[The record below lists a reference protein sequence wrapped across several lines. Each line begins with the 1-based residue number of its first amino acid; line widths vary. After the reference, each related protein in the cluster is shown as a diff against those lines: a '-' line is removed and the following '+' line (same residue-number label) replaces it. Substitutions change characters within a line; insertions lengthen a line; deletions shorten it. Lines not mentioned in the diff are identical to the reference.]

1 MLLKFRSRGCLIT
14 AFLVGLMA
22 LLSCGGLFLL
32 VTPRPAPDA
41 LAELKQVPL
50 YAGAQEASYSPVR
63 RTPDSPNE
71 EVSAAALSF
80 DTFDDPQRVLDF
92 YVGELNEVGWSC
104 SFGAMG
110 AVISNTSKICR
121 REDQGFS
128 KLVFRGFQPA
138 QPWVEIS
145 TPMIFRTAFIDAYKS
160 KQGKAET
167 YVSIDYFLLIR

>member
-1 MLLKFRSRGCLIT
+1 MIAATLLS
-14 AFLVGLMA
+14 LVA

-32 VTPRPAPDA
+32 TPPVPPDA

-121 REDQGFS
+121 REDQGLPN
-128 KLVFRGFQPA
+128 LVFTGFQPA
-138 QPWVEIS
+138 RPWVEIS
-145 TPMIFRTAFIDAYKS
+145 TPTIFRTAYIDAYKS
-160 KQGKAET
+160 RQVKAET
-167 YVSIDYFLLIR
+167 HVSIGYFLLIR